1 MPDDTTVTRAAQRAF
16 RYPQWPMAVMRSC
29 RAQAQERLLWLP
41 VAMAVGIALYFTGS
55 FALAAQYRVWIALLC
70 AGCLGIALLLRG
82 WGALGA
88 AFVGLVLGGYALAQA
103 RTQMMQAPILGWAYY
118 GPIEGRVVIMDRSA
132 SEALRVTLDQV
143 TMPPISPERTPQL
156 IRLSLHGPAQDGRQK
171 PLQIGDLIRVEAR
184 FLPPSSAAEPGGFDF
199 QRHAYFLG
207 LGAVGYTRQNHMV
220 TGHDPS
226 GLWLTRTRM
235 HLSRAIQ
242 DRMAAGA
249 GGFAAAILT
258 GDRAGLQPADVEAM
272 RDTNIAHLIAISGL
286 HMGLLT
292 GFVFTALRVLL
303 ALYPPVALRYP
314 TKKWAAAAALTAGG
328 FYLALSG
335 GSVAT
340 ERAYIQVAVMFV
352 AVLCDRRAISLRS
365 VAIAAMLVLIRR
377 PETLLSPGFQMSF
390 AATAALVVGFG
401 AMTDLMRDRPPARHP
416 WLRRLLLAGFGIV
429 ASSILAGLAT
439 APFAAWHFNRLTT
452 YGLLANLVAMPIMG
466 SLVMPLGVVAAVL
479 APLGLAELA
488 LFPMEQ
494 GLSVILAVAHELAQ
508 WPRAVR
514 MVVTPPAPVMPIFA
528 LGFVGVLIW
537 QGWGRL
543 VFLAPILFALLLW
556 SFGTRPDVLIAPSG
570 RVVGAL
576 DERGHRAL
584 SHARGE
590 GFVVRMWLEND
601 GDAADQEAAATRPLW
616 RVDGVGQVAQVRGRS
631 IWHGRGK
638 GARDAARAACLV
650 HDVVI
655 VVDQG
660 GEDDRDQPVQRRDQA
675 PPLSCLYFDAGF
687 LRITGAVALYMPP
700 DPWSDIHVHTQ
711 RDWQGIRPWSGR
723 VSGRISGRVRP

>member
-1 MPDDTTVTRAAQRAF
+1 
-16 RYPQWPMAVMRSC
+16 MAVVRSC
-29 RAQAQERLLWLP
+29 RAQGQDRVLWLP
-41 VAMAVGIALYFTGS
+41 VVMAAGIALYFTGS
-55 FALAAQYRVWIALLC
+55 LAIAQDHLIWTVLLAAGLLC
-70 AGCLGIALLLRG
+70 LALLLRG
-82 WGALGA
+82 WAALGA
-88 AFVGLVLGGYALAQA
+88 AFLGLVIGGYALAQG
-103 RTQMMQAPILGWAYY
+103 RTHVMQAPILGWAYY
-118 GPIEGRVVIMDRSA
+118 GTIEGRVVMMDRSA

-143 TMPPISPERTPQL
+143 TMPPISPARTPKL
-156 IRLSLHGPAQDGRQK
+156 LRLSLHGPAQDGMHN

-207 LGAVGYTRQNHMV
+207 LGAVGYTRQSHV
-220 TGHDPS
+220 ITGHDPT
-226 GLWLTRTRM
+226 GLWVTRARM
-235 HLSRAIQ
+235 HLSQAIQ
-242 DRMAAGA
+242 DRMAQGA

-292 GFVFTALRVLL
+292 GFVFTALRVIL

-314 TKKWAAAAALTAGG
+314 TKKWAACAALVAGG

-340 ERAYIQVAVMFV
+340 ERAYIQVAVMFA

-365 VAIAAMLVLIRR
+365 VAIAAMVVLIRR

-401 AMTDLMRDRPPARHP
+401 AMTQMMRDRPPARHP
-416 WLRRLLLAGFGIV
+416 WLRRLLVMVFGV
-429 ASSILAGLAT
+429 LASSILAGLAT

-452 YGLLANLVAMPIMG
+452 YGLLANLIAMPIMG
-466 SLVMPLGVVAAVL
+466 SLVMPLGVVAGVL
-479 APLGLAELA
+479 APFGLADLA
-488 LFPMEQ
+488 LYPMEQ
-494 GLSVILAVAHELAQ
+494 GLTVILAVAHELAN

-514 MVVTPPAPVMPIFA
+514 MVVTPPAPLMPIFA

-543 VFLAPILFALLLW
+543 VFVAPILWALAHW
-556 SFGTRPDVLIAPSG
+556 SDGTRPDVLIAPSG
-570 RVVGAL
+570 RVVGVL
-576 DERGHRAL
+576 TDGGQRAL

-601 GDAADQEAAATRPLW
+601 GDAADQEGAAARPLW
-616 RVDGVGQVAQVRGRS
+616 RAEGLGQVAWIKGRS
-631 IWHGRGK
+631 IWHGRGAT
-638 GARDAARAACLV
+638 ARDAARAACLV

-655 VVDQG
+655 VADQG
-660 GEDDRDQPVQRRDQA
+660 SGAAGGQNGQGRDHA
-675 PPLSCLYFDAGF
+675 PPQSCLYFDTDR
-687 LRITGAVALYMPP
+687 LRVTGAVALIVAH
-700 DPWSDIHVHTQ
+700 DPQSDIHVQTQ

-723 VSGRISGRVRP
+723 VRGPNRPAPDRQGGLAP